1 MPSRGKMG
9 KLRWQCGVWF
19 CRDGVSRSGLFC
31 AICNILS
38 RLTLDQDVDVF
49 MTVREIQSVLP
60 EAVTS
65 EVTVL
70 NARKFL

>member
-1 MPSRGKMG
+1 MPSRGKIG
-9 KLRWQCGVWF
+9 EIKVAVRCVV

-70 NARKFL
+70 SARRFL